1 MESPTQTP
9 AAADSF
15 YDYYAQESLSADTLE
30 RFSSIRGVVLRL
42 LARRADRARVLDVA
56 DVGCGAATQCAIWA
70 RDGHRVHGVD
80 INERLLELGRQR
92 ARTENL
98 SIDLRVGTALDLPWA
113 TDSMDVCLM
122 PELLEHVSDWKR
134 CLEEAV
140 RVLRPGGILYV
151 STTNRL
157 CPIQEEFNL
166 PLYSWYP
173 TRLKRHYERL
183 AVTTRP
189 AVANFA
195 KYPAVHWF
203 TFYELRDFLAARG
216 FVSHDRFD
224 VIDTSTHGTAARVL
238 VGMIRRLAPVRWL
251 AQVATPYSLVF
262 AEKTGAAGAA
272 SGGR

>member
-1 MESPTQTP
+1 
-9 AAADSF
+9 
-15 YDYYAQESLSADTLE
+15 
-30 RFSSIRGVVLRL
+30 
-42 LARRADRARVLDVA
+42 
-56 DVGCGAATQCAIWA
+56 
-70 RDGHRVHGVD
+70 VHGVD

-92 ARTENL
+92 AATEGL
-98 SIDLRVGTALDLPWA
+98 SIDLRVGTALDLPWPA
-113 TDSMDVCLM
+113 ESMDVCLM
-122 PELLEHVSDWKR
+122 PELLEHVSDWQR

-140 RVLRPGGILYV
+140 RVLRPGGVLYV

-173 TRLKRHYERL
+173 GPLKRYYERL

-203 TFYELRDFLAARG
+203 TYYELRDFLAARG
-216 FVSHDRFD
+216 FVAHDRFD
-224 VIDTSTHGTAARVL
+224 VIDTAAHGAGARTL
-238 VGMIRRLAPVRWL
+238 VGMIRRLPPVRWL

-262 AEKTGAAGAA
+262 AEKTRAGGHVADQ
-272 SGGR
+272 R